1 MPKSHAPKQLSG
13 DAPKLERK
21 KKSSLDYPHLAQKL
35 IEASGVG
42 LSSKPPEPLPAGLYI
57 VATPIGHRGDITM
70 RALITL
76 AQADMIACE
85 DTRTSGSL
93 LSSYGIPHKK
103 LISYHDHNEDERKLE
118 IIRYI
123 EKGLAVALI
132 SDAGMPLIADPGYRL
147 VHACR
152 AQGLNVTVI
161 PGANAAITAMA
172 GSGLPTD
179 HFYFA
184 GFLPGKSMAR
194 KKTLTSL
201 AQIPATLIFY
211 EAPQRLAASLH
222 DMAEI
227 FGDKREAVVA
237 RELTKLFEET
247 QRGTFLELA
256 AHYDA
261 GDVKGEIV
269 ILVAPADTTHAAM
282 FDLDALLQE
291 QMKELSLR
299 DAVATVCDMTG
310 LKKSDVYA
318 RALQL
323 SKHQ

>member
-1 MPKSHAPKQLSG
+1 MPKFHAPKKPSG

-21 KKSSLDYPHLAQKL
+21 KKSSLDYPLLAQKL
-35 IEASGVG
+35 IEASGVSV
-42 LSSKPPEPLPAGLYI
+42 SSKPLEPLPAGLYI

-93 LSSYGIPHKK
+93 LSGYGIPHKK
-103 LISYHDHNEDERKLE
+103 LLSYHDHNEDGRKLE
-118 IIRYI
+118 IMRHI
-123 EKGLAVALI
+123 ESGLAIALI

-152 AQGLNVTVI
+152 EQGLSVTVI
-161 PGANAAITAMA
+161 PGANAALTAMA

-184 GFLPGKSMAR
+184 GFLPNKTTAR
-194 KKTLTSL
+194 QKTLVAV
-201 AQIPATLIFY
+201 AQIPATLVFY
-211 EAPQRLAASLH
+211 EAPQRLAASLR
-222 DMAEI
+222 DMAAV
-227 FGDKREAVVA
+227 FGATRHAVVS

-247 QRGTFLELA
+247 RRGTLTELA
-256 AHYDA
+256 DYYGANE
-261 GDVKGEIV
+261 VKGEIV
-269 ILVAPADTTHAAM
+269 ILVAPADVNDTPA
-282 FDLDALLQE
+282 FDLDTLLREHMQ
-291 QMKELSLR
+291 KLSLR
-299 DAVATVCDMTG
+299 DAVATVCDITG

-323 SKHQ
+323 SKDK